1 MTDKQSLIFTGSF
14 VTTTF
19 SLLGWLCISYLNPSR
34 YIWIISIPI
43 ALFIAI
49 SNAYIVTE
57 ALEKEESR

>member
-1 MTDKQSLIFTGSF
+1 MTNKQCLIFTCFF
-14 VTTTF
+14 VATTF
-19 SLLGWLCISYLNPSR
+19 SLLGWLCISYLSPSR
-34 YIWIISIPI
+34 YIWTISVPI

>member
-1 MTDKQSLIFTGSF
+1 MTNKQSLIFTGSF

-19 SLLGWLCISYLNPSR
+19 SLLDWLCISYLSPSKH
-34 YIWIISIPI
+34 IWIISVPI
-43 ALFIAI
+43 VLFITI